1 MFKLFGF
8 AVLALIIL
16 GIVPLIIQLLA
27 AVAVP
32 LVVLALLAASSLLV
46 FRIVRAF
53 TAPKIKQAR
62 QRPKVRERH
71 QEGQDRRQSQERRQK
86 HSRRQGEDRTQEQ
99 DRHQQDSRHQQKKQ
113 QWSNGQYKKA
123 GTHPRSYYE
132 MLGIESNATREEI
145 EEAWRRIDFGQYLP
159 IEIRRTYF
167 EAYSVLITPEKRRKY
182 DAKLERQRHEKESK
196 QYQGQRRSQEREHGR
211 KTEHEQKSYQERDRH
226 RHTGT
231 GQKEKPPFS
240 GTYYELLGIEPNAT
254 RDEIAKAWRRFAIQW
269 HPDVCNHPDATDV
282 FQAGNEAQEA
292 LIDPAK
298 RSLYDA
304 QLSRRQHATGAG
316 WQAQYRSP
324 AENRQQSKHWNSTV
338 RSQQSRQWRASE
350 NRNYHSHRG
359 SSQSTKNS
367 RSRRSSKYR
376 GRYFTGTWARIRL
389 GPWSGSWGAWI
400 ESLYVL
406 EGDYAIIRRQDGR
419 EILVVVISVLNRSQG
434 NRVTLCR
441 VKNI

>member
-27 AVAVP
+27 AVAVL

-53 TAPKIKQAR
+53 TAPKIIQAR
-62 QRPKVRERH
+62 QRPKERERH
-71 QEGQDRRQSQERRQK
+71 QEGQERRQSQERHQK

-99 DRHQQDSRHQQKKQ
+99 DRHQQNRRHQQKKQ
-113 QWSNGQYKKA
+113 QWSNGQNEKA
-123 GTHPRSYYE
+123 DTHPRSYYE

-145 EEAWRRIDFGQYLP
+145 DEAWRRIDFGQYLP

-182 DAKLERQRHEKESK
+182 DAKLKRQRHEKESE
-196 QYQGQRRSQEREHGR
+196 QDQGQRRSQERERGR
-211 KTEHEQKSYQERDRH
+211 QTEYEQKSYQERDRH

-254 RDEIAKAWRRFAIQW
+254 RDEIARAWRRFAIQW

-298 RSLYDA
+298 RRLYDA
-304 QLSRRQHATGAG
+304 QLSRRQHAAGAG

-376 GRYFTGTWARIRL
+376 GRYFKGTWARIRL

>member
-8 AVLALIIL
+8 AVLALFIL
-16 GIVPLIIQLLA
+16 GIIPLVIRLLA
-27 AVAVP
+27 AAAVL

-62 QRPKVRERH
+62 QRAKVRERH
-71 QEGQDRRQSQERRQK
+71 QEGRDRRQSQERQQK
-86 HSRRQGEDRTQEQ
+86 HSRRQEEDRTQ
-99 DRHQQDSRHQQKKQ
+99 DRHQQNSRHRQKKQ
-113 QWSNGQYKKA
+113 QWSNGQNEKA
-123 GTHPRSYYE
+123 DTHPRSYYE

-145 EEAWRRIDFGQYLP
+145 DEAWRRIDFGQYLP

-167 EAYSVLITPEKRRKY
+167 EAYSVLTAPEKRRQY

-196 QYQGQRRSQEREHGR
+196 QNQGQRRHQEREHGR
-211 KTEHEQKSYQERDRH
+211 QTEYEQKSYQEQDRH

-231 GQKEKPPFS
+231 GQKEKPPLT
-240 GTYYELLGIEPNAT
+240 GTYYELLGIEPKAS

-269 HPDVCNHPDATDV
+269 HPDVCNYPDATEV
-282 FQAGNEAQEA
+282 FQAGNEAREA
-292 LIDPAK
+292 LLDPAK
-298 RSLYDA
+298 RRLYDA
-304 QLSRRQHATGAG
+304 QLRHKQHATGAG
-316 WQAQYRSP
+316 WQAQYRSR
-324 AENRQQSKHWNSTV
+324 AENSQQSKHWDSTV
-338 RSQQSRQWRASE
+338 RSQQSRQWRAGK

-376 GRYFTGTWARIRL
+376 GRYFKGTWARIRL

-441 VKNI
+441 VKSI